1 MPLAI
6 VVGPTEIAGHA
17 ITTVYWRE
25 PAQFLLSVAVT
36 VKVNE
41 PAAVGMPLSVPPG
54 VSDNP
59 VGRLPLKLNV

>member
-1 MPLAI
+1 
-6 VVGPTEIAGHA
+6 V
-17 ITTVYWRE
+17 
-25 PAQFLLSVAVT
+25 QFLLSVAVT

-41 PAAVGMPLSVPPG
+41 PAAVGVPLSVPPG